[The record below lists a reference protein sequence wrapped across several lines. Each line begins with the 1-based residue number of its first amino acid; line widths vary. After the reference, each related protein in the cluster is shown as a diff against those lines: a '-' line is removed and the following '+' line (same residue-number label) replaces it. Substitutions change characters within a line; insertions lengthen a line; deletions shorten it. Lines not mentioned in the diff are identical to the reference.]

1 MMNREQAIAYGKRTG
16 CRYFV
21 KNSNGGLLGGF
32 TTREAAESCRI
43 RWEKEYQTDPWNRG
57 MKVFVVEEVK
67 A

>member
-32 TTREAAESCRI
+32 TTREAAESCRVLRI
-43 RWEKEYQTDPWNRG
+43 KLRISLD
-57 MKVFVVEEVK
+57 
-67 A
+67 